1 MNNFFLLN
9 EAIKDV
15 TIEEFELGIEKL
27 NKIQLA
33 SKKDADNL
41 LIHEDFW
48 QFKTDIGSMYNFTYS
63 LVSNELQILI
73 PKLFGSFTATQ
84 EYFSNELD
92 FDNKFPNACNGF
104 LGINFSNLGI
114 SEIKQIT
121 DEELFKIFKET
132 CNANLEFTSIK
143 GFWEIKE
150 NIFTKLVF
158 CDNVL
163 EQISHFSVNDDRFKL
178 IFEKLKILNN
188 FTKNW
193 KTGNFEY
200 KNLGLDNSPDTPT
213 RIRNTESLRTFTC
226 ADIGPK
232 IFSLHIKWSFGREAF
247 RLYYYPDNVN
257 KKVHIGYI
265 GPKDDIGF

>member
-15 TIEEFELGIEKL
+15 TIEEFELGIKKL
-27 NKIQLA
+27 NMIQLA
-33 SKKDADNL
+33 SNKDVDNL
-41 LIHEDFW
+41 LIHDEFW
-48 QFKTDIGSMYNFTYS
+48 QFKTNIGSMYNFTYS
-63 LVSNELQILI
+63 LVSSELQILI
-73 PKLFGSFTATQ
+73 PKLFGSFKTTQ
-84 EYFSNELD
+84 DYFSNEQD
-92 FDNKFPNACNGF
+92 FDDKLPNSCNGF

-114 SEIKQIT
+114 SETKQIT
-121 DEELFKIFKET
+121 NEDLFKIFKET
-132 CNANLEFTSIK
+132 CNANLQFTTTKEF
-143 GFWEIKE
+143 WDNKE

-163 EQISHFSVNDDRFKL
+163 GQISHFSVYDDRFKL
-178 IFEKLKILNN
+178 IFDKLKILDG

-193 KTGNFEY
+193 KSGSFEY

-213 RIRNTESLRTFTC
+213 RIRKTESLRTFYC
-226 ADIGPK
+226 EDIGAK
-232 IFSLHIKWSFGREAF
+232 VFSLHIKWYFGREPF
-247 RLYYYPDNVN
+247 RLYYYPDNEN